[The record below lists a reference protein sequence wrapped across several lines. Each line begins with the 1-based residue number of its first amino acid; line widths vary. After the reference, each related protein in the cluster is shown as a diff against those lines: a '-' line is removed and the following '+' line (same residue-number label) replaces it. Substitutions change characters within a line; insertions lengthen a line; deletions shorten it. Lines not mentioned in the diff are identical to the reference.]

1 MKYKVICIVYI
12 VTTNAIMPV
21 VSDYLISDFVTCTN
35 TQPIKLTVCAKPI
48 RFKG

>member
-12 VTTNAIMPV
+12 VTTAIMPV
-21 VSDYLISDFVTCTN
+21 VSDYLMGDFVTCTN